1 MPIALTSSLLEEDI
15 NVPNKLRT
23 SRSSTIYR
31 KLLAIPMRRR
41 SQSDLGLD
49 NGISPSLLS
58 KMNSVRRKNK
68 SVLFSREAHLKLSN
82 ERKFAR
88 NLCTSIYDTMYKAF
102 GTGITE
108 KVITKIQKYLA
119 EIASTESHGEQ
130 AIAQL
135 TNALSGTLGRSWIST
150 LYNKRIVHKIKKY
163 FFKEMETTIEYKYKL
178 ETKEGIIDIVKEI
191 VAFNYITTLLDYS
204 IRDINSKEL
213 DEVFDNV
220 PVDGHSY
227 FLGPNRANNPIV
239 ISKALSQLDIELNVV
254 RAIESDIEKT
264 TKNDLTTV
272 DPLLVPRGKEDFEF
286 IIKTF
291 GFNKLAIIELVR
303 FNVFGYKDLSTPMR
317 DTLANSYNISYMPM
331 FNFMNIL
338 FSDFNREFS
347 SRLVDQINLLILD
360 KKEPSIFR

>member
-1 MPIALTSSLLEEDI
+1 MPIALTSSLLEEHI
-15 NVPNKLRT
+15 HVPNKLRT
-23 SRSSTIYR
+23 SRSSTIYN
-31 KLLAIPMRRR
+31 KLLAIPMRERW
-41 SQSDLGLD
+41 QSDFGID

-58 KMNSVRRKNK
+58 KINSVRRKNK

-82 ERKFAR
+82 ERKFTR

-119 EIASTESHGEQ
+119 EIASTELYGEQ
-130 AIAQL
+130 ALAQL
-135 TNALSGTLGRSWIST
+135 TNALSGTLGRFHLGS
-150 LYNKRIVHKIKKY
+150 LYNDKILRKIKKY
-163 FFKEMETTIEYKYKL
+163 FFEEMETTIEYKYKL
-178 ETKEGIIDIVKEI
+178 ETKEGVIDIVKEI
-191 VAFNYITTLLDYS
+191 VAFNYITTLLAYP

-213 DEVFDNV
+213 DEVFNDITL
-220 PVDGHSY
+220 DRYSY
-227 FLGPNRANNPIV
+227 SLLSNSANNPIV

-254 RAIESDIEKT
+254 RVIESDIEKT
-264 TKNDLTTV
+264 TKNDLSTV

-291 GFNKLAIIELVR
+291 GFNKSAIIELVR
-303 FNVFGYKDLSTPMR
+303 FNVFGNRNLSTSMR
-317 DTLANSYNISYMPM
+317 DTLAKSYNISYMLM
-331 FNFMNIL
+331 FNFMDML